1 LAEFASG
8 GTSGDLPEITPNAR
22 RLLDLF
28 PLWVFWQATGR
39 RFLPSQLQNESLETL
54 GSFLQLDGMLTTLR
68 ESLKREESEDDDG

>member
-8 GTSGDLPEITPNAR
+8 GTSGDLPEITPNAK

-39 RFLPSQLQNESLETL
+39 RFLPSQLVREPLEMLTN
-54 GSFLQLDGMLTTLR
+54 FLQLDGMLAAMR
-68 ESLKREESEDDDG
+68 ESLKREDGEEDDG